1 MLRERG
7 KMYVKEIDHSSY
19 ADLIRQIREGD
30 MDAWEELYR
39 GTYKL
44 VLFTIEQ
51 IVHDIYQTEDILQ
64 DT

>member
-1 MLRERG
+1 M
-7 KMYVKEIDHSSY
+7 KETDHSSY

-51 IVHDIYQTEDILQ
+51 IVHDIYQTEDILHGKISA
-64 DT
+64 